1 MTLTHKQEEDLD
13 VLLTLKVREFRK
25 ENIKT
30 IDKHQ
35 IKDYLFSIKW
45 KAKKYNHKAFEKLQT
60 IRFLDDWAYQANIR
74 QNLKTTQD
82 ITTLMP
88 PLIKQIE
95 NFLGYSAASYSF
107 SYPWN
112 RLFEIEVSINMD
124 VNNEFNRSHS
134 FSNSSIN

>member
-45 KAKKYNHKAFEKLQT
+45 KAKKNLETCDIVEDVISVSSAQIFEYMSLKVIQEASTLK
-60 IRFLDDWAYQANIR
+60 IDDFM
-74 QNLKTTQD
+74 D
-82 ITTLMP
+82 
-88 PLIKQIE
+88 LIGK
-95 NFLGYSAASYSF
+95 
-107 SYPWN
+107 
-112 RLFEIEVSINMD
+112 
-124 VNNEFNRSHS
+124 
-134 FSNSSIN
+134 